1 MPQLLQTVV
10 DELYAFRDHYFEKHS
25 IEQADQKL
33 SDVQKEL
40 EKTMDILDGVTGK
53 NFSCL

>member
-10 DELYAFRDHYFEKHS
+10 DELYSFRDHYFEKHS

>member
-1 MPQLLQTVV
+1 VPQLLQTVV